1 VRGDSSPT
9 ETLISRAHNRLLPAM
24 DSSFAVRPHEPR
36 PATPISPDILAAD
49 GPPQKLKGRHKL
61 IQSLQR
67 MSSSPSLARLGR
79 TRSSEKVYRP
89 NHKASIS
96 CTSLGGSPTST
107 VSISPPNSFT
117 SQISNGYSTAPST
130 PGSPGS
136 ERSYFETNSRLRP
149 LDPNELSSVS
159 VPIDIRS
166 AKPISTTLH
175 EIPEKPMPRRPNFN
189 FWRDMPHEIRVH
201 VFSYLSPKE
210 IIRMSAVSKQWHDM
224 CFDGQLWTSLDCQ
237 SYYTQITSEAL
248 IKIMLKAGAFVKDL
262 NLRGCVQLRDQW
274 LSLGTR
280 MTNQECRNL
289 ENLVI
294 EGCKI
299 ERSSIHFFLLR
310 NPKLLHINMRGMQ
323 NINNATMKII
333 ATHCPQLEVLN
344 IDWCSQI
351 DSRGLKKVV
360 QSCPNLRDLRASDVR
375 GFDDLDFMQ
384 ELFERNTLER
394 LLLQHCD
401 SLTDEA
407 LEVLVHG
414 TEPERD
420 VLTERPLVPPRRL
433 RHLDLKRCRNIT
445 DRGIKALAYNVP
457 FLEGLR
463 LCQDTA
469 LTDDSMIALLPTV
482 PRLTHLEV
490 EEVET
495 LTNAT
500 LTALA
505 SSRCAGVLEHLNI
518 SYCEQMGDSGT
529 IPLLKACP
537 NIRSL
542 CVDNTRISDL
552 TLMEASEQVRKRGS
566 TTKKLQPPRKG
577 LELVAFDCANVTW
590 AGVREVLQSNCRVM
604 SGRKKSVV
612 QTTTTAIETGTEGDN
627 DGEGAQVE
635 NIKRIIEIS
644 TLLYPTQV
652 IHLKAFYGWQQ
663 TVEEHYKRCVTARW
677 GAAARLE
684 QKWADWMVASQEVGA
699 VGHGW
704 SSRRR
709 RRRAREAENR
719 VRDENEGG
727 GVVGGGFEL
736 GTEEETS
743 SGIETPNGTRR
754 VGGRRRA
761 RSGGCTV
768 M

>member
-1 VRGDSSPT
+1 MESS
-9 ETLISRAHNRLLPAM
+9 I
-24 DSSFAVRPHEPR
+24 AVRPVHTPR
-36 PATPISPDILAAD
+36 PATPVSADAVAAD
-49 GPPQKLKGRHKL
+49 GPPQKLKNRHKL
-61 IQSLQR
+61 LQSLQR
-67 MSSSPSLARLGR
+67 MSSSPSLAKLGR
-79 TRSSEKVYRP
+79 TRSSEKVYRH

-96 CTSLGGSPTST
+96 CTSLGSPSST
-107 VSISPPNSFT
+107 LSVSPPNSFT
-117 SQISNGYSTAPST
+117 SQLSNGYSTAPTT

-136 ERSYFETNSRLRP
+136 ERSYFDTNSRFRP
-149 LDPNELSSVS
+149 IDPNELSSVA
-159 VPIDIRS
+159 VPIDIRAS
-166 AKPISTTLH
+166 KPISTTLH
-175 EIPEKPMPRRPNFN
+175 EIPEKPMPRRPDFN
-189 FWRDMPHEIRVH
+189 FWRDLPHEIRVQ
-201 VFSYLSPKE
+201 VFGYLAPKE

-299 ERSSIHFFLLR
+299 ERASIHFFLLR

-351 DSRGLKKVV
+351 DSRGLSLVV
-360 QSCPNLRDLRASDVR
+360 KSCPNLRDLRASDVR
-375 GFDDLDFMQ
+375 GFDDLQFMQ

-407 LEVLVHG
+407 LEIMVQGVDPIL
-414 TEPERD
+414 D
-420 VLTERPLVPPRRL
+420 ILTDRPRVPPRRL

-445 DRGIKALAYNVP
+445 DRGIKALSYNVP

-463 LCQDTA
+463 LCQDSA
-469 LTDDSMIALLPTV
+469 LTDDAMMALLPTT

-490 EEVET
+490 EEVDTLTNET
-495 LTNAT
+495 LTT
-500 LTALA
+500 IA
-505 SSRCAGVLEHLNI
+505 SSKCANTLEHLNI
-518 SYCEQMGDSGT
+518 SYCEQMGDAGT

-537 NIRSL
+537 NIKSL
-542 CVDNTRISDL
+542 CLDNTRVSDL
-552 TLMEASEQVRKRGS
+552 TLIEAAEQIRKRGS
-566 TTKKLQPPRKG
+566 TTKKLQRPKKG

-590 AGVREVLQSNCRVM
+590 AGVRQVLQSNCRVM

-612 QTTTTAIETGTEGDN
+612 QLQPMNSDEAVNEVAEELETQAIR
-627 DGEGAQVE
+627 
-635 NIKRIIEIS
+635 RIIETS
-644 TLLYPTQV
+644 TLLYPAQI

-663 TVEEHYKRCVTARW
+663 TVEEHYKRCSTARW

-684 QKWADWMVASQEVGA
+684 HKWAEWMLASQEVGA

-719 VRDENEGG
+719 VRDENEGVATVAFTG
-727 GVVGGGFEL
+727 GVEDEDFS
-736 GTEEETS
+736 S
-743 SGIETPNGTRR
+743 SGIETPGGTVRP
-754 VGGRRRA
+754 GRRRA

>member
-1 VRGDSSPT
+1 MSSY
-9 ETLISRAHNRLLPAM
+9 I
-24 DSSFAVRPHEPR
+24 AVRPVHEPR
-36 PATPISPDILAAD
+36 PATPVSGDGEAAD

-67 MSSSPSLARLGR
+67 MSSSPSLAKLGR
-79 TRSSEKVYRP
+79 TRSSEKVYRS

-96 CTSLGGSPTST
+96 CTSLGSPTST

-117 SQISNGYSTAPST
+117 SQLSNGFSTAPTT

-136 ERSYFETNSRLRP
+136 ERSYFEANSRLRP

-166 AKPISTTLH
+166 AKPISSTLH

-210 IIRMSAVSKQWHDM
+210 IIRLSAVSKQWHEM

-237 SYYTQITSEAL
+237 TYYTQITSEAL

-310 NPKLLHINMRGMQ
+310 NPRLLHINMRGMQ

-360 QSCPNLRDLRASDVR
+360 QSCTNLRDLRASDVR
-375 GFDDLDFMQ
+375 GFDDLDFMK

-407 LEVLVHG
+407 LEMMVHG
-414 TEPERD
+414 VEPERD
-420 VLTERPLVPPRRL
+420 ILSDLPLVPPRRL

-469 LTDDSMIALLPTV
+469 LTDDSLMALLPTT

-500 LTALA
+500 LTTLA
-505 SSRCAGVLEHLNI
+505 ASKCARGLEHLNI

-529 IPLLKACP
+529 IPLIKACP
-537 NIRSL
+537 NLRSL
-542 CVDNTRISDL
+542 CVDNTRVSDL

-566 TTKKLQPPRKG
+566 TTKKFQRPKKG

-604 SGRKKSVV
+604 NGRKKSVV
-612 QTTTTAIETGTEGDN
+612 ETPAAED
-627 DGEGAQVE
+627 DGEAEVE

-644 TLLYPTQV
+644 TLLYPAQIV
-652 IHLKAFYGWQQ
+652 HLKAFYGWQQ
-663 TVEEHYKRCVTARW
+663 TVEEHYRRCVTARW

-684 QKWADWMVASQEVGA
+684 HKWAEWMVASQEVGA

-727 GVVGGGFEL
+727 GAFDL
-736 GTEEETS
+736 GTEEDTS
-743 SGIETPNGTRR
+743 SGIETPGGTIRP
-754 VGGRRRA
+754 GGRRRA

>member
-1 VRGDSSPT
+1 
-9 ETLISRAHNRLLPAM
+9 M
-24 DSSFAVRPHEPR
+24 DSTLAVRPVHTPR
-36 PATPISPDILAAD
+36 PATPVSPEIDAAD
-49 GPPQKLKGRHKL
+49 GPPAKLKGRHKL

-67 MSSSPSLARLGR
+67 MSSSPSLAKLGR
-79 TRSSEKVYRP
+79 TRSTEKVYRP

-96 CTSLGGSPTST
+96 CTSLNSANTS
-107 VSISPPNSFT
+107 SSFSPPNSFS
-117 SQISNGYSTAPST
+117 SQLSYGYSTAPTT

-136 ERSYFETNSRLRP
+136 QQSYFDTNARLRP
-149 LDPNELSSVS
+149 LDSNELSSVS

-166 AKPISTTLH
+166 SKPISTTLH
-175 EIPEKPMPRRPNFN
+175 EIPEKPMPRRQDFN
-189 FWRDMPHEIRVH
+189 FWRDLPHEIRVQI
-201 VFSYLSPKE
+201 FGYLTPRE
-210 IIRMSAVSKQWHDM
+210 VIRMSAVSKHWHDM

-248 IKIMLKAGAFVKDL
+248 IKIMLKAGGFVKDL

-299 ERSSIHFFLLR
+299 ERASIHFFLLR

-323 NINNATMKII
+323 NINNSTMRII
-333 ATHCPQLEVLN
+333 SSHCTQLEVLN
-344 IDWCSQI
+344 IDWCSQV
-351 DSRGLKKVV
+351 DSRGLRLVV

-375 GFDDLDFMQ
+375 GFDDLAFMK
-384 ELFERNTLER
+384 ELFERNNLER

-401 SLTDEA
+401 TLTDEA
-407 LEVLVHG
+407 LEMLVHG
-414 TEPERD
+414 EDPERD
-420 VLTERPLVPPRRL
+420 VLSDRPLVPPRRL

-445 DRGIKALAYNVP
+445 DRGLKALVHNVP

-469 LTDDSMIALLPTV
+469 LTDDSLVALLPTT

-490 EEVET
+490 EEVEN

-500 LTALA
+500 LIALA
-505 SSRCAGVLEHLNI
+505 GSQCARTLEHLNI

-529 IPLLKACP
+529 LPLLKACT
-537 NIRSL
+537 NVRSL
-542 CVDNTRISDL
+542 CLDNTRVSDL
-552 TLMEASEQVRKRGS
+552 TLMEAAELIRRRGS
-566 TTKKLQPPRKG
+566 TTKKYQRPKKG

-590 AGVREVLQSNCRVM
+590 AGVREILQSNCRVM

-612 QTTTTAIETGTEGDN
+612 TMVAAETGEAGETEN
-627 DGEGAQVE
+627 DGAEVE
-635 NIKRIIEIS
+635 EIKRIIEIS
-644 TLLYPTQV
+644 TLLYPSQI

-663 TVEEHYKRCVTARW
+663 TVEEHYKRCSTARW

-684 QKWADWMVASQEVGA
+684 HKWAEWMVASQEVGSI
-699 VGHGW
+699 GGGW

-709 RRRAREAENR
+709 RRRAREAEDR
-719 VRDENEGG
+719 VRDENEH
-727 GVVGGGFEL
+727 GVDMNADP
-736 GTEEETS
+736 GTDRMMTRVPVSTRRMVEGSMDAEEREAADAVLCEETPCRLIPT
-743 SGIETPNGTRR
+743 G
-754 VGGRRRA
+754 
-761 RSGGCTV
+761 
-768 M
+768 

>member
-1 VRGDSSPT
+1 
-9 ETLISRAHNRLLPAM
+9 M
-24 DSSFAVRPHEPR
+24 DSSIAARPVHTPR
-36 PATPISPDILAAD
+36 PATPVTPDLEPAD
-49 GPPQKLKGRHKL
+49 GPPLKLKGRHKL

-67 MSSSPSLARLGR
+67 MSSSPSLAKLGR
-79 TRSSEKVYRP
+79 TRSTERVYRP

-96 CTSLGGSPTST
+96 CTSLGSPTSL

-117 SQISNGYSTAPST
+117 SQLSNGYSTAPTT

-136 ERSYFETNSRLRP
+136 QQSYFDSNSRLRP

-159 VPIDIRS
+159 VPIEIRS
-166 AKPISTTLH
+166 SKPISTTLH
-175 EIPEKPMPRRPNFN
+175 EIPEKPMPRRQDFN
-189 FWRDMPHEIRVH
+189 FWRDLPAEIRVH
-201 VFSYLSPKE
+201 IFGYLAPKE
-210 IIRMSAVSKQWHDM
+210 IIKMSAVSKQWHDM

-248 IKIMLKAGAFVKDL
+248 IKIMLKAGGFVKDL

-333 ATHCPQLEVLN
+333 SSHCPLLEVLN

-351 DSRGLKKVV
+351 DSRGLRKVV

-375 GFDDLDFMQ
+375 GFDDLDFMK
-384 ELFERNTLER
+384 ELFERNSLER

-401 SLTDEA
+401 TLTDEA
-407 LEVLVHG
+407 LEMMVLG
-414 TEPERD
+414 PD
-420 VLTERPLVPPRRL
+420 PDLDILTERAIVPPRRL

-445 DRGIKALAYNVP
+445 DRGIKALAHNVP

-469 LTDDSMIALLPTV
+469 LTDDSLMALLPTT

-490 EEVET
+490 EEVEN

-505 SSRCAGVLEHLNI
+505 ASPCARQLEHLNI

-529 IPLLKACP
+529 IPLIKACP

-542 CVDNTRISDL
+542 CLDNTRISDL
-552 TLMEASEQVRKRGS
+552 TLMEASELIRKRGS
-566 TTKKLQPPRKG
+566 TTKKLQRPKKG

-604 SGRKKSVV
+604 SGRKKSVIA
-612 QTTTTAIETGTEGDN
+612 QQPTFESDAAEP
-627 DGEGAQVE
+627 GEE
-635 NIKRIIEIS
+635 IKRIIEIS
-644 TLLYPTQV
+644 TLLYPAQI

-663 TVEEHYKRCVTARW
+663 TVEEHYKRCHQARW

-684 QKWADWMVASQEVGA
+684 QKWAEWMVASQEVGA

-719 VRDENEGG
+719 VRDENEAE
-727 GVVGGGFEL
+727 VG
-736 GTEEETS
+736 EEGEDTS
-743 SGIETPNGTRR
+743 SGIETPNGGR

-761 RSGGCTV
+761 RSGGCMV

>member
-1 VRGDSSPT
+1 
-9 ETLISRAHNRLLPAM
+9 
-24 DSSFAVRPHEPR
+24 
-36 PATPISPDILAAD
+36 
-49 GPPQKLKGRHKL
+49 
-61 IQSLQR
+61 
-67 MSSSPSLARLGR
+67 MSSSPSLAKLGR
-79 TRSSEKVYRP
+79 TRSTEKVYRS

-96 CTSLGGSPTST
+96 CTSLGSPSSAI
-107 VSISPPNSFT
+107 SISPPNSFT
-117 SQISNGYSTAPST
+117 SQLSNGYSTAPTT

-136 ERSYFETNSRLRP
+136 QQSYFETNARLRP

-159 VPIDIRS
+159 VPIDIR
-166 AKPISTTLH
+166 KPLSTTLH
-175 EIPEKPMPRRPNFN
+175 EIPEKPMPRRADFN
-189 FWRDMPHEIRVH
+189 FWRDLPHEIRVQI
-201 VFSYLSPKE
+201 FGYMSPKE
-210 IIRMSAVSKQWHDM
+210 VIKMSAVSKQWHDM

-248 IKIMLKAGAFVKDL
+248 IKIMLKAGGFVKDL

-333 ATHCPQLEVLN
+333 SSHCPQLEVLN

-351 DSRGLKKVV
+351 DSRGLRKVV

-375 GFDDLDFMQ
+375 GFDDLEFMK
-384 ELFERNTLER
+384 ELFERNSLER

-401 SLTDEA
+401 TLTDEA
-407 LEVLVHG
+407 LEMMVQG
-414 TEPERD
+414 EDPEKD
-420 VLTERPLVPPRRL
+420 VLSDRPIVPPRRL

-445 DRGIKALAYNVP
+445 DRGIKALAHNVP
-457 FLEGLR
+457 YLEGLR

-469 LTDDSMIALLPTV
+469 LTDDSLMDLLPTT

-490 EEVET
+490 EEVEH

-500 LTALA
+500 LATI
-505 SSRCAGVLEHLNI
+505 STSQCAKTLEHLNI

-542 CVDNTRISDL
+542 CLDNTRISDL
-552 TLMEASEQVRKRGS
+552 TLMEAAEHVRKRGS
-566 TTKKLQPPRKG
+566 TTKKQQRPKKG

-612 QTTTTAIETGTEGDN
+612 QSMNCVDDESG
-627 DGEGAQVE
+627 QVE
-635 NIKRIIEIS
+635 EIKRIIEIS
-644 TLLYPTQV
+644 TLLYPAQI

-663 TVEEHYKRCVTARW
+663 TVEEHYKRCSTARW
-677 GAAARLE
+677 AAAARLE
-684 QKWADWMVASQEVGA
+684 HKWAEWMVASQEVGA
-699 VGHGW
+699 VGGGW

-727 GVVGGGFEL
+727 ANGGNGGDGLTDQED
-736 GTEEETS
+736 TS
-743 SGIETPNGTRR
+743 SGIETPNGGRQH
-754 VGGRRRA
+754 GRRRA
-761 RSGGCTV
+761 RSGGCAV